1 MNDKNE
7 ILYDKSI
14 LIVEDDKVSLNI
26 IKTILE
32 YNNFTNIFVASSAK
46 EAIKIIEKESIYLV
60 LMNYSMPNM
69 NGIEACNYI
78 KNNLNIPES
87 SIIIITSKNN
97 DYLTRSSFKAGAID
111 FITKPLNPLELV
123 SRIENVL
130 KYRLSLENSV
140 KQNKKMESMNKN
152 LKEVMFSNNNTVS
165 SKK

>member
-1 MNDKNE
+1 MNNKNE

-46 EAIKIIEKESIYLV
+46 EAIKIIEKENIYLV

-78 KNNLNIPES
+78 KNNLNVPES

-97 DYLTRSSFKAGAID
+97 DYLTRSSFNAGAVD

-130 KYRLSLENSV
+130 KYRLSLESSI

-152 LKEVMFSNNNTVS
+152 LKEVMFSKNNTIS